1 MTYLEE
7 QVTQKLKTLPFE
19 KQQKVLDYI
28 EALEA
33 QPVAEFS
40 DEQGQSQPRM
50 SFQEGIRKYVEC
62 LDGGPADLS
71 TNKAY
76 LKEPGEE

>member
-7 QVTQKLKTLPFE
+7 RVTQKLKTLPFE

-33 QPVAEFS
+33 QPNVESAA
-40 DEQGQSQPRM
+40 EQGQSPPRM
-50 SFQEGIRKYVEC
+50 SFQEGIRKYIGC

-76 LKEPGEE
+76 LEGLGEE

>member
-7 QVTQKLKTLPFE
+7 RVTQKLKTLPSE

-33 QPVAEFS
+33 QPDVEFA
-40 DEQGQSQPRM
+40 DEKGQSQPRM
-50 SFQEGIRKYVEC
+50 SFQEGIRKYAGC

-71 TNKAY
+71 TNKVY
-76 LKEPGEE
+76 LEGLGEE